1 MSRLGG
7 VFWLVWL
14 VLGHG
19 PCLPELPAQGSAP
32 LGGRHGAAYR
42 SIMIIWRGWSVL
54 SVFITLLIAGIVASS
69 LNALLGSDSTMLLS
83 GYGLGL
89 LLAGLANYFFGRQV
103 NAVAP
108 AKKVEAIKE
117 QMRHEMW
124 NRVAQGTFQIT
135 PGAAPPA
142 TREEAHQRV
151 ESSSSGSAPTVR
163 RVCVISTFFS
173 SSRSSGSGAAE
184 GVLAVV
190 LVVLSVVLPFTG

>member
-1 MSRLGG
+1 
-7 VFWLVWL
+7 
-14 VLGHG
+14 
-19 PCLPELPAQGSAP
+19 
-32 LGGRHGAAYR
+32 
-42 SIMIIWRGWSVL
+42 MIIWRGWSVL

-117 QMRHEMW
+117 QMRHES
-124 NRVAQGTFQIT
+124 T
-135 PGAAPPA
+135 
-142 TREEAHQRV
+142 
-151 ESSSSGSAPTVR
+151 SSSGSAPTVR

>member
-1 MSRLGG
+1 MSTRTARPGERS
-7 VFWLVWL
+7 
-14 VLGHG
+14 
-19 PCLPELPAQGSAP
+19 P
-32 LGGRHGAAYR
+32 GRAARGAYR
-42 SIMIIWRGWSVL
+42 SILIIWRGWSIL

-117 QMRHEMW
+117 QMCHEMW

-151 ESSSSGSAPTVR
+151 EYLVERISADGAKGLRNIHILLFIPVQW
-163 RVCVISTFFS
+163 I
-173 SSRSSGSGAAE
+173 GAAE

>member
-1 MSRLGG
+1 
-7 VFWLVWL
+7 
-14 VLGHG
+14 
-19 PCLPELPAQGSAP
+19 
-32 LGGRHGAAYR
+32 
-42 SIMIIWRGWSVL
+42 MIIWRGWSIL

-69 LNALLGSDSTMLLS
+69 LNALLGGDSTMLLS

-124 NRVAQGTFQIT
+124 NRVAQGAFQVA

-151 ESSSSGSAPTVR
+151 EYLVERISADGAKGLRNIHILLFIPVQW
-163 RVCVISTFFS
+163 I
-173 SSRSSGSGAAE
+173 GAAE

>member
-42 SIMIIWRGWSVL
+42 SIMIIWRGWSIL

-124 NRVAQGTFQIT
+124 NRVAQGAFQVA

-151 ESSSSGSAPTVR
+151 EYLVERISADGTKGLRNIHILLFIPVQWIGGR
-163 RVCVISTFFS
+163 
-173 SSRSSGSGAAE
+173 
-184 GVLAVV
+184 
-190 LVVLSVVLPFTG
+190 